1 MKRQTTL
8 SSDRCALLLR
18 TLGDPDRLRIVE
30 LLRQKPYAVSKIA
43 SKLRLE
49 VANVS
54 HHLGVLRKVG
64 LVLAKRDG
72 KQIIYELPANVLQDD
87 AEGCQ
92 HLNLGCCRLEI
103 PVSGSSSK
111 PA

>member
-1 MKRQTTL
+1 MKKLTPL
-8 SSDRCALLLR
+8 SSDRCAVLLR
-18 TLGDPDRLRIVE
+18 ALGDPDRLRIIE
-30 LLRQKPYAVSKIA
+30 QLRQHPYAVSKLAI
-43 SKLRLE
+43 KLRLE

-54 HHLGVLRKVG
+54 HHLGVLKKAG

-87 AEGCQ
+87 AEDCQ

-103 PVSGSSSK
+103 P
-111 PA
+111 A